1 MFLNHKFLNI
11 EFLLN
16 KYLPSTVERL
26 LDEDSLI
33 CEEDRESRK
42 FSIEY
47 FKDFTKGKMDFDA
60 YQISPNFSPKNP
72 LMILEESKKSITEL
86 DYKKVISYNNIKVKD
101 LISPRAIEV
110 MLGDQG
116 ELVDKDDPT
125 NIIKIDHAVMFCKPY
140 VHEGVNGALILLDL
154 EASQNQG
161 FSKIQFPFASFFL
174 SDTAKGLDI
183 QDFNY
188 EEGVLIETNYA
199 QFPFFDPLFTFFFA
213 TIAILKM
220 NSMVDLEHTKY
231 TLKDLI
237 DKHDELYKL
246 IEENEGE
253 GFGAFLEGLS
263 HKLLAE
269 LMNDPN
275 ISDHQKEKIKDI
287 SENFES
293 ILDSMIKADG
303 DDDFLD
309 DDTSE
314 RFGNL
319 QCGYLSEQMICLRI
333 PDYKERVEHLHS
345 AEMYERKLQTS
356 KLFLKGKSNNST
368 LNTVLDYN
376 NFFEYSDLFANMENF
391 ISATDYDWLT
401 LAKELNVGFSDLDES
416 GVLFSSNILQ
426 ELDYSVSFTM
436 LHSFINPHKF
446 ENIKGILFNL
456 AFYKVADF
464 DDLTISDDH
473 DEIKEMSSL
482 YFLGIE
488 KGVYKLWTVDHNLKT
503 YNEIKGS
510 GVDSNLSE
518 KVSAQLCAI
527 ILYLNA
533 ISFDQV
539 QEFYSIGK
547 ADWEKL

>member
-33 CEEDRESRK
+33 CEDDRESRK

-287 SENFES
+287 SENFEAFMDS
-293 ILDSMIKADG
+293 ISESDKNSAFENSKKFG
-303 DDDFLD
+303 D
-309 DDTSE
+309 
-314 RFGNL
+314 L
-319 QCGYLSEQMICLRI
+319 QCGYLSEIMSCLKI
-333 PDYKERVEHLHS
+333 PAYKERVESLHS
-345 AEMYERKLQTS
+345 TEMYERKLLTS
-356 KLFLKGKSNNST
+356 KLFLQKWNNNSI
-368 LNTVLDYN
+368 LNTILDNDNY
-376 NFFEYSDLFANMENF
+376 FTYTDLFATIENF
-391 ISATDYDWLT
+391 QRIENYDWLT
-401 LAKELNVGFSDLDES
+401 IAKDLNVGFSDFGE
-416 GVLFSSNILQ
+416 GTILFSSNILQ
-426 ELDYSVSFTM
+426 EMEYVESFTM
-436 LHSFINPHKF
+436 LHSFIKPHKYQ
-446 ENIKGILFNL
+446 NIKGILFNI
-456 AFYKVADF
+456 AFFKVIDF
-464 DDLTISDDH
+464 DEISNDNH
-473 DEIKEMSSL
+473 DEIREMNTL
-482 YFLGIE
+482 YFFGIE
-488 KGVYKLWTVDHNLKT
+488 KGEYKLWAVDHNLNT
-503 YNEIKGS
+503 YSELKGS
-510 GVDSNLSE
+510 GVDSNLND
-518 KVSAQLCAI
+518 KISAQLCAI

-533 ISFDQV
+533 VSFDQV
-539 QEFYSIGK
+539 EEYYCRGQ
-547 ADWEKL
+547 ADCINS